1 MEWNRFVFP
10 APKKS
15 YTTEHKRL
23 IVIPRFKLD
32 QLTEKIKESKKVSE
46 RKNII
51 FEDELANSLKSEYPA
66 CSIHV
71 QKKLLD
77 L

>member
-23 IVIPRFKLD
+23 IIIPKFNLD
-32 QLTEKIKESKKVSE
+32 ELSEKVKYSTKVSQRE
-46 RKNII
+46 
-51 FEDELANSLKSEYPA
+51 
-66 CSIHV
+66 
-71 QKKLLD
+71 
-77 L
+77 